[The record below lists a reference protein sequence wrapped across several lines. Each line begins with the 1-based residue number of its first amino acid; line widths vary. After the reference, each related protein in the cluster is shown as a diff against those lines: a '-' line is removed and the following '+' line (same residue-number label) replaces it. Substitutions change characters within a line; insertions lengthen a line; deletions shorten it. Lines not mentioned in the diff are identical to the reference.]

1 MMMIKITHK
10 FTGIEILFPGEL
22 EVLLLFGYVE
32 ANRVLDNCH

>member
-22 EVLLLFGYVE
+22 EVLLLLFG
-32 ANRVLDNCH
+32 